1 MEEMKRILHRD
12 RPKVDILENMTRA
25 MFKKTECDE
34 VIVDMKPNKQTRSD
48 LQNNLYFHIVDSIRK
63 ETANTK
69 EAIHDHLRGEFL
81 ETTTETVCNK
91 QHIVLKSTKTLN
103 TKEMGEY
110 INECIAFA
118 EGFLGIRLSLPD
130 DWRGLVE

>member
-1 MEEMKRILHRD
+1 VKRILHRD

-25 MFKKTECDE
+25 MFKDTECGDE
-34 VIVDMKPNKQTRSD
+34 VIVEMKPNKQTRSD

-81 ETTTETVCNK
+81 ETTTETVCSK

-118 EGFLGIRLSLPD
+118 EGF
-130 DWRGLVE
+130 